1 MRRQEAVISSRIEGT
16 VSTLNE
22 VLKYEADQGEGG
34 AGGAFRTEAM
44 EVYLYHDAMRQVQ
57 SAIEDGT
64 PISDWLIRS
73 AHKILLGYGRGANQ
87 SPGQYKD
94 EQNYLV
100 DRAQRQILFIPI
112 SPEHLPVG
120 MEKLFSFMEN
130 EKYEALIRTAMT
142 HIEFEAL
149 HPFKD
154 GNGRIGRMLITL
166 MLWKLGKISAPHIY
180 ISGYLEQRRDEYVE
194 RMREVL
200 KSGEWTEWIVF
211 FLDALEKQAQHNLQI
226 AEDIAKLYDQM
237 KEEFRNVLSSKWSTV
252 ALDFIF
258 GQPIFWNNQFTSKSG
273 IPKPTAIKIAK
284 ALAENDLLTNIQP
297 ASGRRA
303 ALYVFEPLME
313 IVRA

>member
-1 MRRQEAVISSRIEGT
+1 MDEVLRRQTKEI
-16 VSTLNE
+16 
-22 VLKYEADQGEGG
+22 GG
-34 AGGAFRTEAM
+34 AGGAFRTESM

-87 SPGQYKD
+87 SPGQHKD

-154 GNGRIGRMLITL
+154 GIGRIGRMLITL

-180 ISGYLEQRRDEYVE
+180 ISGYL
-194 RMREVL
+194 
-200 KSGEWTEWIVF
+200 
-211 FLDALEKQAQHNLQI
+211 
-226 AEDIAKLYDQM
+226 
-237 KEEFRNVLSSKWSTV
+237 
-252 ALDFIF
+252 
-258 GQPIFWNNQFTSKSG
+258 
-273 IPKPTAIKIAK
+273 
-284 ALAENDLLTNIQP
+284 
-297 ASGRRA
+297 
-303 ALYVFEPLME
+303 
-313 IVRA
+313 

>member
-1 MRRQEAVISSRIEGT
+1 
-16 VSTLNE
+16 
-22 VLKYEADQGEGG
+22 
-34 AGGAFRTEAM
+34 M

-57 SAIEDGT
+57 SAVEDGT

-130 EKYEALIRTAMT
+130 EKYGALIRTAMT
-142 HIEFEAL
+142 NIEFVAL